1 MKTTAV
7 LFTALALTVASHPA
21 HAAAEILKASLGI
34 GAISHKGTFTPP
46 SFMQVQTAGDLT
58 GSMNSA
64 HYFLGNG
71 TLVTRPL
78 GATAIGDGARPVR
91 VTSLGFALT
100 GANPAHS
107 HATFALQLPNA
118 QVVGLRIFS
127 ASGRFV
133 QTLES
138 SRSLAAGSHGWTWD
152 GRDAAGHAAPR
163 GLYLARLTAGTSEHT
178 TRFLFVE

>member
-1 MKTTAV
+1 MKTTAA
-7 LFTALALTVASHPA
+7 LLTALALTVASQPA
-21 HAAAEILKASLGI
+21 HATAQILKASIGI
-34 GAISHKGTFTPP
+34 GATSHQGTFTPP

-64 HYFLGNG
+64 RYFLGNG

-78 GATAIGDGARPVR
+78 GATAIGDGGRPVR
-91 VTSLGFALT
+91 VTSLVFALT
-100 GANPAHS
+100 GANPAPS
-107 HATFALQLPNA
+107 HATFELQLPTA

-138 SRSLAAGSHGWTWD
+138 SRSLAGGSHGWTWD
-152 GRDAAGHAAPR
+152 GRDAAGHPAPR
-163 GLYLARLTAGTSEHT
+163 GLYLARLTAGTREHT
-178 TRFLFVE
+178 TRFLLVD